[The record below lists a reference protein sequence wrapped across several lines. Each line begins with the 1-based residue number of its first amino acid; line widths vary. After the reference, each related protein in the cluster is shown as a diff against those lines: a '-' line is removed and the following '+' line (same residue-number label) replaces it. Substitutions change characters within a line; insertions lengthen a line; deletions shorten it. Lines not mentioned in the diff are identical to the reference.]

1 MMDVRGAI
9 QVMNP
14 QNGLMEDKPV
24 SIKMRAFF
32 TKIGIGNWKPGE
44 GEEPTIEYSAIYMK
58 ITVDGQDVFEYDPVA
73 YKLIVNGEDLLADT
87 RTALGK

>member
-1 MMDVRGAI
+1 
-9 QVMNP
+9 
-14 QNGLMEDKPV
+14 
-24 SIKMRAFF
+24 
-32 TKIGIGNWKPGE
+32 
-44 GEEPTIEYSAIYMK
+44 MK